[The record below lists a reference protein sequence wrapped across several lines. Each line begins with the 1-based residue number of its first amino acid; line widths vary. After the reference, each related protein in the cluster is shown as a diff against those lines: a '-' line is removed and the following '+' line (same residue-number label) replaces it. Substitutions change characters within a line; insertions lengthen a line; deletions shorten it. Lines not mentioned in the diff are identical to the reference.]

1 MFLQCAA
8 PGAVLP
14 LFTTRLQELN
24 FSPLQ
29 TGWVCATQALAALV
43 APLVVGQVAD
53 RWYPAERCLA
63 VCAFLAGV
71 LLWILAALHGILA
84 VFGTCLAFWLVL
96 VPALTLGVAVT
107 FAHLPHP
114 ERDYGR
120 VRMWGTVGWVVAN
133 LLLGYWFSNPA
144 WLRWVAAVRPG
155 SQQSERAD
163 IFRLGGLL
171 AFVLAAYA
179 LTLPHTPPARRL
191 GARFAPL
198 AALRLM
204 RHRSFAVYAIC
215 TLGVCVTLAFT
226 TQTTPLFLEHAG
238 IPFEWISPT
247 LTLSQSMEIV
257 SLALLPILLLRL
269 GVRGTM
275 LLGLGAW
282 VLALGVLTVGEPLWL
297 VVSSL
302 SLNGLCICCFL
313 VAGQVFVNSRARGDI
328 RASAQALLTTT
339 TGLGMLFGY
348 VLAGWVRQ
356 QAHGEFPPTYAVA
369 AAIALSL
376 ACVFFALFPD
386 DTSTSASLRVKD

>member
-14 LFTTRLQELN
+14 LFTSRLEELK
-24 FSPLQ
+24 FRPLE
-29 TGWVCATQALAALV
+29 TGWICATQALAALIG
-43 APLVVGQVAD
+43 PLVAGQVAD

-71 LLWILAALHGILA
+71 LLWVLAALDAPVA

-133 LLLGYWFSNPA
+133 LLLGYWFSKPA
-144 WLRWVAAVRPG
+144 WLRWVAAFRPG
-155 SQQSERAD
+155 SVQSELAD

-171 AFVLAAYA
+171 AFALAAYA

-198 AALRLM
+198 AALHLL
-204 RHRSFAVYAIC
+204 RHRSFAVYAFC

-226 TQTTPLFLEHAG
+226 TQTTPLFLRHAG
-238 IPFEWISPT
+238 IPLPWISPT

-275 LLGLGAW
+275 LLGLATW

-313 VAGQVFVNSRARGDI
+313 VAGQVFVNSLARGDI
-328 RASAQALLTTT
+328 RASAQALLTFT
-339 TGLGMLFGY
+339 TGLGMLIGY

-356 QAHGEFPPTYAVA
+356 QANGEFAPTFGVA
-369 AAIALSL
+369 AAIALTL
-376 ACVFFALFPD
+376 VCVFFLLFPD
-386 DTSTSASLRVKD
+386 DTAALTSVRAKE